1 MAELTVED
9 VEVQLQASLNCLE
22 LCRAFQKQ
30 TDDPNVR
37 EALGALIDELQAFL
51 AAMARHLRQQGM
63 APGTYQLDGRGK
75 TQIRRIL
82 GTRSLAEQM
91 STVRDCLAGLVAW
104 YGGHS
109 LPEQADPTLHSWLAS
124 LWAQARHMLEEWD
137 RHMRDM
143 KAA

>member
-9 VEVQLQASLNCLE
+9 VELQLQASLNCLE

-30 TDDPNVR
+30 TDDPYVR
-37 EALGALIDELQAFL
+37 EALEALIDELQARL

-63 APGTYQLDGRGK
+63 APGTFQLDGRGK

-82 GTRSLAEQM
+82 RTRSLAEQM

-104 YGGHS
+104 YGEHS
-109 LPEQADPTLHSWLAS
+109 LPDQADPTLHAWFVS
-124 LWAQARHMLEEWD
+124 LSAQARHMLEEWD